1 MPSKPTAKDAMT
13 YMLDPDNPRTKFHG
27 NFERFISGT
36 RWYKSSTVIMVKD
49 KGKDDSEIY
58 ELRFKHHTTYKTNIR
73 EYGHQL
79 QQIINELIDD
89 KIYYP
94 EASHS
99 RVWVGEP
106 PTVTKLE
113 PIVEEGNDFYS
124 NLIDFLLRDKT
135 YQLKKV
141 NGTYYSVKTP
151 DGRCAIALKLS
162 DEKPYNGKVK
172 VELVTFP
179 ALVQRYALA
188 LKSNKVLS
196 IADKKNVPTESESQ
210 ISIPLYKAFVDY
222 LNKHFHELKEKK
234 DEKTNLCIN

>member
-49 KGKDDSEIY
+49 KGQDDSEIC
-58 ELRFKHHTTYKTNIR
+58 ELKFKHHTPYKTSLR

-106 PTVTKLE
+106 PTTTKPE
-113 PIVEEGNDFYS
+113 PVVEESNDFYS

-141 NGTYYSVKTP
+141 NDTYYSVKTP
-151 DGRCAIALKLS
+151 DSRCAIALKLS

-179 ALVQRYALA
+179 VLVQRYALT

-196 IADKKNVPTESESQ
+196 IVDKKNIPTEIESQ
-210 ISIPLYKAFVDY
+210 VSIPLYKTFVDY
-222 LNKHFHELKEKK
+222 LNKHFHELKENKQ
-234 DEKTNLCIN
+234 

>member
-49 KGKDDSEIY
+49 KGQDDSEIC
-58 ELRFKHHTTYKTNIR
+58 ELKFKHHTPYKTSLR

-106 PTVTKLE
+106 PTTTKPE
-113 PIVEEGNDFYS
+113 PVVEESNDFYS

-141 NGTYYSVKTP
+141 NDTYYSVKTP
-151 DGRCAIALKLS
+151 DSRCAIALKLS
-162 DEKPYNGKVK
+162 VEKPYNGKVK

-188 LKSNKVLS
+188 LKPNKVLS
-196 IADKKNVPTESESQ
+196 IADKKNIPTESESQ

-222 LNKHFHELKEKK
+222 LNKHFHELKE
-234 DEKTNLCIN
+234 

>member
-49 KGKDDSEIY
+49 KGQDDSEIC
-58 ELRFKHHTTYKTNIR
+58 ELKFKHQTAYKTSLR

-113 PIVEEGNDFYS
+113 PVVEEGNDFYS

-151 DGRCAIALKLS
+151 DSRCAIALKLS

-196 IADKKNVPTESESQ
+196 IADKKNIPTESESQ

-222 LNKHFHELKEKK
+222 LNKHFHELKENK
-234 DEKTNLCIN
+234 E

>member
-49 KGKDDSEIY
+49 KGKDDSEIC
-58 ELRFKHHTTYKTNIR
+58 ELKFKHHTPYKTSLR

-106 PTVTKLE
+106 PTVAKLE
-113 PIVEEGNDFYS
+113 PVVEEGNDFYS

-135 YQLKKV
+135 YQLKKI

-188 LKSNKVLS
+188 LKPNKVLS
-196 IADKKNVPTESESQ
+196 IADKKNIPTESESQ

-222 LNKHFHELKEKK
+222 LNKHFHELKENK
-234 DEKTNLCIN
+234 E

>member
-13 YMLDPDNPRTKFHG
+13 YILDPDNPRTKFHG
-27 NFERFISGT
+27 NCERFISGT

-49 KGKDDSEIY
+49 KGKDDSEIC
-58 ELRFKHHTTYKTNIR
+58 ELKFKHHTPYKTSLR

-106 PTVTKLE
+106 PTTTKPE
-113 PIVEEGNDFYS
+113 PVVEESNDFYS

-141 NGTYYSVKTP
+141 NDTYYSVKTP
-151 DGRCAIALKLS
+151 DSRCAIALKLS

-188 LKSNKVLS
+188 LKPNKVLS
-196 IADKKNVPTESESQ
+196 IADKKNIPTESESQ

-222 LNKHFHELKEKK
+222 LNKHFHELKE
-234 DEKTNLCIN
+234 

>member
-13 YMLDPDNPRTKFHG
+13 YILDPDNPRTKLHG
-27 NFERFISGT
+27 NFERFMSGS
-36 RWYKSSTVIMVKD
+36 RWYKSSTVIMARD
-49 KGKDDSEIY
+49 KGKDDSDIY
-58 ELRFKHHTTYKTNIR
+58 ELKFKHQTAYKTSLR

-113 PIVEEGNDFYS
+113 PVVEEGNDFYS

-141 NGTYYSVKTP
+141 NDTYYSVKTP
-151 DGRCAIALKLS
+151 DSRCAIALKLS

-196 IADKKNVPTESESQ
+196 IADKKNIPTESESQ

-222 LNKHFHELKEKK
+222 LNKHFHELKENK
-234 DEKTNLCIN
+234 E

>member
-49 KGKDDSEIY
+49 KGKDDSEIC
-58 ELRFKHHTTYKTNIR
+58 ELKFKHHTPYKTSLR

-113 PIVEEGNDFYS
+113 PVVEEGNDFYS

-141 NGTYYSVKTP
+141 NDTYYSVKTP

-179 ALVQRYALA
+179 ALVQWYALA

-196 IADKKNVPTESESQ
+196 IADKKNIPTEIESQ
-210 ISIPLYKAFVDY
+210 VSIPLYKAFVDY
-222 LNKHFHELKEKK
+222 LNKHFHELKENK
-234 DEKTNLCIN
+234 E

>member
-49 KGKDDSEIY
+49 KGQDDSEIC
-58 ELRFKHHTTYKTNIR
+58 ELKFKHHTPYKTSLR

-106 PTVTKLE
+106 PTTTKPE
-113 PIVEEGNDFYS
+113 PVVEEGNDFYS

-141 NGTYYSVKTP
+141 NDTYYSVKTP
-151 DGRCAIALKLS
+151 DSRCAIALKLS

-196 IADKKNVPTESESQ
+196 IADKKNIPTESESQ

-222 LNKHFHELKEKK
+222 LNKHFHELKE
-234 DEKTNLCIN
+234 

>member
-36 RWYKSSTVIMVKD
+36 RWYKSGTVIMVKD
-49 KGKDDSEIY
+49 KGKDDSEIC
-58 ELRFKHHTTYKTNIR
+58 ELKFKHHTPYKTSLR

-113 PIVEEGNDFYS
+113 PVVEEGNDFYS

-141 NGTYYSVKTP
+141 NDTYYSVKTP
-151 DGRCAIALKLS
+151 DSRCAIALKLS

-196 IADKKNVPTESESQ
+196 IADKKNIPTESESQ

-222 LNKHFHELKEKK
+222 LNKHFHELKENK
-234 DEKTNLCIN
+234 E

>member
-1 MPSKPTAKDAMT
+1 MPSKPTPNDAMT
-13 YMLDPDNPRTKFHG
+13 YILDPDNPRTKLHG
-27 NFERFISGT
+27 NFERFITGN

-106 PTVTKLE
+106 PTTIKPETV
-113 PIVEEGNDFYS
+113 VEEGNDFYN

-141 NGTYYSVKTP
+141 NEAYYSVKTS

-162 DEKPYNGKVK
+162 DEKAYKGKVK
-172 VELVTFP
+172 VELVTLP
-179 ALVQRYALA
+179 GLVQRYALA

-196 IADKKNVPTESESQ
+196 IADKKNIPTESESQ
-210 ISIPLYKAFVDY
+210 VSIPLYKTFVDY
-222 LNKHFHELKEKK
+222 LNKHFDELKENK
-234 DEKTNLCIN
+234 

>member
-1 MPSKPTAKDAMT
+1 MPSKPTANDAMT
-13 YMLDPDNPRTKFHG
+13 YILDPDNPRTKFHG

-49 KGKDDSEIY
+49 KGQDDSEIC
-58 ELRFKHHTTYKTNIR
+58 ELKFKHHTPYKTSLR

-106 PTVTKLE
+106 PTTNKPETV
-113 PIVEEGNDFYS
+113 VEEDNDFYN

-141 NGTYYSVKTP
+141 NDTYYSVKTS

-162 DEKPYNGKVK
+162 DEKAYKGKVK
-172 VELVTFP
+172 VELVTLP
-179 ALVQRYALA
+179 GLVQRYALA

-196 IADKKNVPTESESQ
+196 ITDKKNIPTESESQ
-210 ISIPLYKAFVDY
+210 VSIPLYKSFVDY
-222 LNKHFHELKEKK
+222 LNKHFHELKE
-234 DEKTNLCIN
+234 NN

>member
-58 ELRFKHHTTYKTNIR
+58 ELKFKHYTPYKTSLR

-106 PTVTKLE
+106 PTVAKLE
-113 PIVEEGNDFYS
+113 PVVEEGNDFYS
-124 NLIDFLLRDKT
+124 NLIVFLLRDKT

-141 NGTYYSVKTP
+141 NDTYYSVKTP
-151 DGRCAIALKLS
+151 DSRCAIALKLS

-196 IADKKNVPTESESQ
+196 IADKKNIPTESESQ

-222 LNKHFHELKEKK
+222 LNKHFHELKENK
-234 DEKTNLCIN
+234 E